1 MRRLGMAKI
10 GLSHRYYDTETLLF
24 MRRFD
29 VAAPSI

>member
-1 MRRLGMAKI
+1 MAGWRR
-10 GLSHRYYDTETLLF
+10 RYYDTETLLF